1 MNILFL
7 KYITAASHSFKR
19 SPLRL
24 VAYFNFTRN
33 SRPLMSHGGK
43 HGSAMGI
50 THRFCHFSVPL
61 SQMQDGQLASRSQLL
76 ILL

>member
-7 KYITAASHSFKR
+7 KYIAAASHSFKR

-24 VAYFNFTRN
+24 VAYFNFTGN
-33 SRPLMSHGGK
+33 SCPLMSHRGK
-43 HGSAMGI
+43 HGSGMGT

-61 SQMQDGQLASRSQLL
+61 SQMQDGQLASRLQL

>member
-7 KYITAASHSFKR
+7 KYIAAASHSFKR

-61 SQMQDGQLASRSQLL
+61 SQMQDGQLASRLQL